1 MTATQAAPDRPE
13 PALLRRPVPCPPS
26 WVEELPGLQAAEL
39 VPGRVQGLEVRL
51 ARGTALSRLEVAFGG
66 VRSMDILT
74 FQQTVAEAYR
84 TVFDQLTCLPTPYP
98 IRFWAF
104 VPNIHADLSAGLDR
118 YMAFNAGRF
127 AAYSA
132 WCGGRDALSRS
143 VATGSAVGIEGDR
156 LELHCLASREPGTP
170 VENPRQVPAYR
181 YSRRYGPLPPCF
193 ARATS
198 IAGFGEGRR
207 LLVGGTASIRGE
219 DSLHVGD
226 VAEQTLETLQNL
238 ASLVRSACGVT
249 EAASLGE
256 QELLAWLGR
265 FRELRVYHPRAS
277 DTDAILDVLGRF
289 FVGVA
294 RLELLQAELCRAELL
309 VEVEG
314 LADIGTGPPAAG
326 A

>member
-1 MTATQAAPDRPE
+1 MTAKTTSDQTTPVLISRPFHAAP
-13 PALLRRPVPCPPS
+13 L
-26 WVEELPGLQAAEL
+26 WVEEHPGLREADL
-39 VPGRVQGLEVRL
+39 VPGSAPGLELKV
-51 ARGTALSRLEVAFGG
+51 ARGAALSRLQVACSG

-74 FQQTVAEAYR
+74 FQQTVAEVYR
-84 TVFDQLTCLPTPYP
+84 TVFDQLTRLPTPYP

-104 VPNIHADLSAGLDR
+104 VPSIHADLGAGLDR

-198 IAGFGEGRR
+198 IDDGSGGRR
-207 LLVGGTASIRGE
+207 LMVGGTASIRGE

-226 VAEQTLETLQNL
+226 VREQTLETLRNL
-238 ASLVRSACGVT
+238 ASLVRSACGAG
-249 EAASLGE
+249 EAEGVADS
-256 QELLAWLGR
+256 ELSGWLSR
-265 FRELRVYHPRAS
+265 FRELRVYRPRLTDS
-277 DTDAILDVLGRF
+277 DAILDVLGRHF
-289 FVGVA
+289 AGVT
-294 RLELLQAELCRAELL
+294 RFELLQAELCRAELL
-309 VEVEG
+309 VELEG
-314 LADIGTGPPAAG
+314 LADIGTRPPAAD